1 MTAETIRTVRNGV
14 SEARAARAEKCFGQ
28 WQRFLGVMQLPADT
42 SGLVLFLTYLG
53 EEEGLTT
60 RQVSGRLTYI
70 DLAQVLRGEKPFRKL
85 RDVRRFMRGLAKEDP
100 LGAAQPI
107 SEPLYRELVD
117 ATIQAV
123 MAPDADQQAAIA
135 AVLLQ
140 HHVRCGTAGLIRL
153 RWRDILLG
161 RGSITVRCPPPD
173 STSSKVRLA
182 QEVSVEGVGGP
193 LCPVSAVARWREQ
206 GARPNDRVFPTLNKN
221 GRGPIRKALVVL
233 RQTGDVQ
240 AAIRYAS
247 TSAVQLR
254 ARALVTI
261 GYGAALTSQEARSL
275 TVGCLETAPEG
286 LVLRVPG
293 RAYPSLLRGDPG
305 MPACPVVAWE
315 EWVDVL
321 RARGI
326 GDPEHPAFTGF
337 HGLNPVGA
345 PMSQPGINGVVKDA
359 VAKAGL
365 TRGNYSFSSLR
376 WGAIRTAFRADE
388 PIHSVA
394 SLAGL
399 RSFDGLARHHR
410 REHIVRRSVAGQL
423 GL

>member
-1 MTAETIRTVRNGV
+1 MSVETIRTVRNGV

-28 WQRFLGVMQLPADT
+28 WQRFLGVMQLPADA

-60 RQVSGRLTYI
+60 RQVSGRLEHI
-70 DLAQVLRGEKPFRKL
+70 DLARVLRGEEPFRRL
-85 RDVRRFMRGLAKEDP
+85 RDVREFMRGLAREDP
-100 LGAAQPI
+100 LRAAQPV

-153 RWRDILLG
+153 RWRDISLR
-161 RGSITVRCPPPD
+161 RGSMTVSCPPPD
-173 STSSKVRLA
+173 SMSGKVRA
-182 QEVSVEGVGGP
+182 VRAVSVQAVNGE
-193 LCPVSAVARWREQ
+193 LCPVAAVGRWRDQ
-206 GARPNDRVFPTLNKN
+206 GARPNDRVFATLNKS
-221 GRGPIRKALVVL
+221 GRGPIRKALLVL
-233 RQTGDVQ
+233 RQTGDLR

-247 TSAVQLR
+247 TSALQLR
-254 ARALVTI
+254 ARALLAV

-275 TVGCLETAPEG
+275 TIGDIETASEG
-286 LVLRVPG
+286 LVLTVPG
-293 RAYPSLLRGDPG
+293 RAYPSVVKRDPG
-305 MPACPVVAWE
+305 MPGCPVVAWE

-321 RARGI
+321 RARSM
-326 GDPEHPAFTGF
+326 GDPERPAFTGF
-337 HGLNPVGA
+337 HGFNPVGE
-345 PMSQPGINGVVKDA
+345 PMSQPGINAVVKDA
-359 VAKAGL
+359 VGKAGL

-388 PIHSVA
+388 SIHSVA
-394 SLAGL
+394 SLAAVK
-399 RSFDGLARHHR
+399 SFDGLARHHR